1 MHRIVLALSCL
12 VLAACTQAQR
22 EAAPADPDLAATQPV
37 VTATTVPEETSP
49 PPLPAEK
56 PAAPRIP
63 LDELIGMEDEAVMA
77 LIGPPDLR
85 QDRAP
90 AIAWVY
96 DNTGCPFGL
105 LLYPDLETN
114 RRTVLSYETD
124 DPDSCAAAMVT
135 R

>member
-12 VLAACTQAQR
+12 VLAACTQAQQGT
-22 EAAPADPDLAATQPV
+22 APADPAVTQTV
-37 VTATTVPEETSP
+37 VTTTTVPEETSPP

-56 PAAPRIP
+56 PAAPRIS
-63 LDELIGMEDEAVMA
+63 LDDLIGMEDEAVMA

-96 DNTGCPFGL
+96 DNAGCPFGL